1 MQFKSTDTEKNK
13 TKEVILFT
21 AGNLFLS
28 QGYRKTT
35 VRQIADILDTS
46 PGLIT
51 YYYPAKKEMAIEL
64 EQLQLSCFIRL
75 THQYVSQKDHPVLY
89 SAVLTKLKWSVMTS
103 PLFRQ
108 FHLDCLR
115 EGFFYEAAIQSG
127 ISTHRR
133 IAEKYNLHM
142 SDTELSLYG
151 NYIYSGVAHILALE
165 SEKGKFP
172 LDAIPNAMF
181 KASIGRILNDEEL
194 LERACQEADVVVK
207 RILLEHTELLCGWS
221 NSSGQKS
228 ALNG

>member
-1 MQFKSTDTEKNK
+1 MRHKNNDTESNR
-13 TKEVILFT
+13 TKKAILFN

-28 QGYRKTT
+28 QGYNKTT
-35 VRQIADILDTS
+35 VRQIADVMDTS

-64 EQLQLSCFIRL
+64 EKLQLSCFVRL
-75 THQYVSQKDHPVLY
+75 THQRVSQKDDPVLF
-89 SAVLTKLKWSVMTS
+89 SAVLTKLKWAVMTS

-127 ISTHRR
+127 ISTHRC
-133 IAEKYNLHM
+133 ITEKYHLHM
-142 SDTELSLYG
+142 SDAELSLYG

-165 SEKGKFP
+165 AEKGNFP
-172 LDAIPNAMF
+172 LNEIPNAMF

-194 LERACQEADVVVK
+194 LDRACQEADVIVK
-207 RILLEHTELLCGWS
+207 QILLEHRELLCGWS
-221 NSSGQKS
+221 SSPES
-228 ALNG
+228 ESV